1 MQGMRSSNRLEIRL
15 LSEKVAAFSQGKE
28 VTPPHKG
35 WISAIR
41 SALNMTLEQLG
52 NKSGKT
58 KQAMSKLE
66 KNEIEG
72 GITLANLRD
81 TAQALDMKLVYAIVP
96 REDTLEAFIE
106 KKARALATKI
116 VQRTN
121 RQMILEAQE
130 IKQEELAQAI
140 EEMTA
145 DLVNKMDRRIWQ

>member
-1 MQGMRSSNRLEIRL
+1 MRSSNKLEIRL
-15 LSEKVAAFSQGKE
+15 VSDKIAAFSQGKD
-28 VTPPHKG
+28 VVPPHKG

-52 NKSGKT
+52 DKSGKT
-58 KQAMSKLE
+58 KQAISKLE
-66 KNEIEG
+66 KSEVEG

-81 TAQALDMKLVYAIVP
+81 TAQALDMQLVYAIVP
-96 REDTLEAFIE
+96 REETLEVFIE

-145 DLVNKMDRRIWQ
+145 DLVNRMDRRIWQ